1 MKKVLIV
8 LCAIMVAIPVF
19 SQTRIGWR
27 EESVTS
33 YCNEYDLM
41 IGDKGYW
48 TISWDDTKRS
58 IKSTLV
64 KDGFRVEET
73 DSTIEWIQSEIY
85 KCNIQFKPNG
95 KIAHTSIIITVGLK
109 HGPDISA
116 SLKRKHDL
124 MHGTSGKFVS
134 GESYSGYS
142 WLDERCINPIYTL
155 LAKNVMD
162 NDKYLITIFSSK
174 IGN

>member
-1 MKKVLIV
+1 MKK
-8 LCAIMVAIPVF
+8 IMVILFTLMIASPIF
-19 SQTRIGWR
+19 SQTKIGWK

-58 IKSTLV
+58 IKSALV

-73 DSTIEWIQSEIY
+73 DSTIGWTQSLIY
-85 KCNIQFKPNG
+85 KCSIQFKPNG
-95 KIAHTSIIITVGLK
+95 KIAHTSIVITVGAK
-109 HGPDISA
+109 HGSDISA

-124 MHGTSGKFVS
+124 IHGTSGKFIS
-134 GESYSGYS
+134 GENYSGYS
-142 WLDERCINPIYTL
+142 WLDDRCVNSIYTL
-155 LAKNVMD
+155 LAKTEIED
-162 NDKYLITIFSSK
+162 DKYLITIFSSK